1 MKKFLMIAALAIFG
15 FSTTTLSAQENN
27 MKIGAFVS
35 LPMGDW
41 ADMYGFGAGAD
52 FQYLF
57 EVGEGFQVGPMASLM
72 WYSGKTFKE
81 EIPYFGTME
90 IEMEDAMFLPIGGT
104 ARYSMDAFFI
114 GIDLGYGIGL
124 APSGNDGGLYFKPK
138 VGYNFGNIGA
148 VVSYSGV
155 SLDGV
160 TASSVNLGV
169 EFSL

>member
-27 MKIGAFVS
+27 MKIGAFAS
-35 LPMGDW
+35 IPMGDW
-41 ADMYGFGAGAD
+41 GDMYGFGAGAD

-72 WYSGKTFKE
+72 WYSGKE
-81 EIPYFGTME
+81 MDFGFLGKVKLD
-90 IEMEDAMFLPIGGT
+90 DAMFLPIGGT
-104 ARYSMDAFFI
+104 ARYSFDAFFV
-114 GIDLGYGIGL
+114 GVDLGYGIGL